1 MHEGDLAKGL
11 DSVSWK
17 EVPRSGRQEFLLCD
31 LRFSVLSSV
40 SVKVRPE
47 AGMEV
52 RRHSGRWYCTGS
64 VLEDGVRCWGVLLAL
79 GT

>member
-47 AGMEV
+47 TGMEV